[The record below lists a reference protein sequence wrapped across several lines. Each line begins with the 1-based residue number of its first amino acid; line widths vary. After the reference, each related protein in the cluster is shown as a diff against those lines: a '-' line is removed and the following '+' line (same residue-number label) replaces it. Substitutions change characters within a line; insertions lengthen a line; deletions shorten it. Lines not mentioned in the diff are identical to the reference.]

1 MSSKR
6 GELNK
11 DLPKAKVTKD
21 SLKRM
26 LRLMNM
32 MGKHKIYFFFGF
44 LFLMLT
50 AGTSLLFPKLTGDLI
65 DAGSVSRDKINQI
78 AGWFV
83 VLFIVQAVASYLRIW
98 TFVKATETMVLNL
111 KNKLYQNILSLPVH
125 FFHQNRTGD
134 LLSRFGSDITQIQET
149 YVTYMATLLRQIVV
163 VLGGIAL
170 LFLTSPEL
178 ALIMLLVIPP
188 VILIS
193 MSFGRYIRKIS
204 SKIQDSTAVSSTI
217 LEESFSGIQI
227 VKSFANEFYE
237 TIRFGKIAEEIRSMS
252 VYRGILRALFSSFII
267 LCLFGGII
275 FIAWRALHLESE
287 GIISMGD
294 IIKFMIYTIFVGAS
308 IGGISEQYAQIQKT
322 IGASDRI
329 LDLLEI
335 EPELEISGQESEIAK
350 KITGKVEFRN
360 VHFSYPSRA
369 DLPVLKNISF
379 EVNKGEKL
387 AIVGPSGAGKSTLVQ
402 LLIRL
407 YEPDSGQILLD
418 GKAADEFSIH
428 DLRKQ
433 IGLVPQDIMLF
444 GGTIYDNI
452 LYGNTH
458 ATEDHVHEA
467 ARQANA
473 EEFILSFPEGYNT
486 IVGDRGVKL
495 SGGQRQRIAI
505 ARAMLK
511 KPAILILD
519 EATSSLDSG
528 SEQVVQEALEKL
540 MQNRTSLIIA
550 HRLSTIK
557 NADHLIVIEKGEI
570 TESGIPSDLLNN
582 PNSKFHKMW
591 ALQFEREVE

>member
-1 MSSKR
+1 MSSGKR
-6 GELNK
+6 ELNK

-26 LRLMNM
+26 LRLMSL

-65 DAGSVSRDKINQI
+65 DAGSVSREKINQI

-83 VLFIVQAVASYLRIW
+83 VLFIVQALASYLRIW
-98 TFVKATETMVLNL
+98 TFVKATETMILKL
-111 KNKLYQNILSLPVH
+111 KNKLYQSILSLPVH

-170 LFLTSPEL
+170 LFLTSPQL

-188 VILIS
+188 VVLIS

-237 TIRFGKIAEEIRSMS
+237 TVRFGKVAEEIRNMS

-267 LCLFGGII
+267 ICLFGGII

-322 IGASDRI
+322 IGAADRI
-329 LDLLEI
+329 LDLLDA
-335 EPELEISGQESEIAK
+335 EPELEIMNQPGVSKA
-350 KITGKVEFRN
+350 ITGKVEFQN
-360 VHFSYPSRA
+360 VNFSYPSRA

-379 EVNKGEKL
+379 EVNKGQKL

-402 LLIRL
+402 LLIKL
-407 YEPDSGQILLD
+407 YEPDSGKILLD
-418 GKAADEFSIH
+418 DLPADNFTIH

-458 ATEDHVHEA
+458 ATEDQVHEA

-473 EEFILSFPEGYNT
+473 EEFILSFPEGYKT

-557 NADHLIVIEKGEI
+557 NADQLIVIEKGEI

-591 ALQFEREVE
+591 ALQFEREGE